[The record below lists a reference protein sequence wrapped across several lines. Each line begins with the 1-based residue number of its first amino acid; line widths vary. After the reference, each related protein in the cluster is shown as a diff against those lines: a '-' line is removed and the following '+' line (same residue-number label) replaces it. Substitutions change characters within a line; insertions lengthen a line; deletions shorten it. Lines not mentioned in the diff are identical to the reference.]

1 MLKHYENNIV
11 MALNEIH
18 FGTLGLEQ
26 ELGTQK
32 ASYEEK
38 LDALE
43 KKLEE
48 ATAGD
53 KIAKKDDLER
63 LMADFEERLKNS
75 EGNTVQR

>member
-1 MLKHYENNIV
+1 
-11 MALNEIH
+11 MALKEIY
-18 FGTLGLEQ
+18 FDTLGLEQ

>member
-1 MLKHYENNIV
+1 M
-11 MALNEIH
+11 
-18 FGTLGLEQ
+18 EQ
-26 ELGTQK
+26 ELGSQK
-32 ASYEEK
+32 TSYEEK

>member
-1 MLKHYENNIV
+1 M
-11 MALNEIH
+11 
-18 FGTLGLEQ
+18 
-26 ELGTQK
+26 GTQK

-53 KIAKKDDLER
+53 KIAKKDDLQKM
-63 LMADFEERLKNS
+63 MADFEERLKSS
-75 EGNTVQR
+75 EGNTIQR

>member
-1 MLKHYENNIV
+1 ME
-11 MALNEIH
+11 E
-18 FGTLGLEQ
+18 
-26 ELGTQK
+26 ELGSQK
-32 ASYEEK
+32 TSYEEK

-53 KIAKKDDLER
+53 KIAKKDDLAQ

>member
-1 MLKHYENNIV
+1 M
-11 MALNEIH
+11 
-18 FGTLGLEQ
+18 EQ
-26 ELGTQK
+26 ELGSQK
-32 ASYEEK
+32 TSYEEK

-43 KKLEE
+43 KKLED

-75 EGNTVQR
+75 EGNTVQRYEYMRYL

>member
-1 MLKHYENNIV
+1 M
-11 MALNEIH
+11 
-18 FGTLGLEQ
+18 EQ
-26 ELGTQK
+26 ELGSQK
-32 ASYEEK
+32 TSYEEK

-75 EGNTVQR
+75 EGNTVQRYEYMRYRYNLKIFLYKEFI

>member
-1 MLKHYENNIV
+1 M
-11 MALNEIH
+11 
-18 FGTLGLEQ
+18 EQ
-26 ELGTQK
+26 ELGSQK
-32 ASYEEK
+32 TSYEEK

-75 EGNTVQR
+75 EGNTVQRYEYMRYL